1 MRNLRLIGF
10 AVVSVVLV
18 TSAQAQHLGSRQQWQ
33 PQTEND
39 PRVQQPVQLEIIG
52 RAAITGLPILSEKT
66 GVSLSVAPE
75 DLSTVGERKFTVI
88 AQGCSL
94 KAIMVQLEE
103 ALQECHW
110 DVDWSGEQF
119 VYLLHRNSNAD
130 LAGMQQEKGIS
141 DRREAGQKEARVARV
156 EAARAA
162 LKMTPEELAELEK
175 TEPVLA
181 RAAREPQARQLM
193 ELFFALPADAMGQ
206 FTTTGQLSFSYAGA
220 PEQMQKAADL
230 SMAWYVAALQ
240 EKARLDRAD
249 LMMGYDTG
257 GRPGRA
263 ADDIGHWRDR
273 PSRVTVSIS
282 DHGSDFGFGVRLAIT
297 VPVTDTGGIY
307 CSDAILPPRYV
318 STDEGT
324 GAYLRILQATGS
336 PDHDSAWEIITQNE
350 REGVRHAREK
360 LEARR
365 KAEWPEPTD
374 PDLLKVVKLPQG
386 PTSMAEVQQALARET
401 GLSVIGDYFT
411 ERGRFV
417 TEEMAGGLPLWRLLY
432 LFCEDHFGNR
442 LGEWRKVGGCL
453 VFHDSHWPGRAQ
465 AELPESLLLAYQEKL
480 KTEGKFALDDLAA
493 FAVALG
499 DRSSGSESLPD
510 DLARAG
516 LRSVPYARW
525 GLRFYASLSADQL
538 AKARTE
544 AGLPYSQ
551 MTIAQRQQVA
561 DVARRV
567 SPPVSPDELSKTSF
581 RLTEEKRER
590 KAGDKRFL
598 STTTHF
604 RFQYPERTYE
614 EAAGLSSEVKAP

>member
-1 MRNLRLIGF
+1 MNRLRIT
-10 AVVSVVLV
+10 ACVVVLSAI
-18 TSAQAQHLGSRQQWQ
+18 TSVAQAQHLGSRQQWQ
-33 PQTEND
+33 PQTESD
-39 PRVQQPVQLEIIG
+39 PRLQQPAQLEIIG
-52 RAAITGLPILSEKT
+52 RATITGLPILSEKT
-66 GVSLSVAPE
+66 GVSLGVAPE
-75 DLSTVGERKFTVI
+75 DLATVGERKFTVI
-88 AQGCSL
+88 ATGCTL
-94 KAIMVQLEE
+94 KAIMVQLCE

-110 DVDWSGEQF
+110 DVDWSGEQL
-119 VYLLHRNSNAD
+119 VYVLHRNTDAD
-130 LAGMQQEKGIS
+130 LAGMQQENEIS
-141 DRREAGQKEARVARV
+141 DRALAERKAARVARV

-193 ELFFALPADAMGQ
+193 ELFFALPAEAMGQ
-206 FTTTGQLSFSYAGA
+206 FTTTGRLSFSYAGA

-240 EKARLDRAD
+240 ENARLDRAD

-257 GRPGRA
+257 GWPGRA
-263 ADDIGHWRDR
+263 ADDIRPWRER
-273 PSRVTVSIS
+273 LSRVTVSIS
-282 DHGSDFGFGVRLAIT
+282 DHGSDFGFGVRLVIT
-297 VPVTDTGGIY
+297 VPVTDTGGLS
-307 CSDAILPPRYV
+307 CSDAILPPRYI

-324 GAYLRILQATGS
+324 GAYLRLLQATGS
-336 PDHDSAWEIITQNE
+336 PDHDSAWAIITQNE
-350 REGVRHAREK
+350 REGSRHAREK

-365 KAEWPEPTD
+365 KAEWVVPTD
-374 PDLLKVVKLPQG
+374 PELLKVVKLPQG
-386 PTSMAEVQQALARET
+386 RTSMAEVQQALARET

-417 TEEMAGGLPLWRLLY
+417 TEEMAAGQPLWRLLY

-480 KTEGKFALDDLAA
+480 KTEGKFTLNDLAA

-499 DRSSGSESLPD
+499 DRSPGSESLPD

-525 GLRFYASLSADQL
+525 GLRFYASLSVDQL
-538 AKARTE
+538 AKTRTE
-544 AGLPYSQ
+544 AGLPYSE

-567 SPPVSPDELSKTSF
+567 SPPVSPDELPKTSF

-590 KAGDKRFL
+590 KAGGKRFL
-598 STTTHF
+598 STITHF